1 MIKKNI
7 FIKNI
12 YYMLAY
18 AFTNLKQ
25 KDFKKIA
32 GEKFENLHNLLA
44 AILAN
49 GISNQLKQG
58 LYREYINQIDNL
70 TTLRG
75 KVEMVG
81 TIKNFVVGRK
91 ILTCEYDELSENNLL
106 NQILKT
112 TSVLLIRH
120 GEVDSKYKAAL
131 KKAMLFFSSVD
142 EINPYLIRWNTVRL
156 HRNNQTYQ
164 LLLEICQFILEG
176 MLLTTNDGEYK
187 LREFADNQEMCNLY
201 EKFLLEY
208 YRKECPQVNVSRS
221 QIAWALDDNIS
232 DMLPIMQSDIM
243 LAQGNKILI
252 IDAKYYSHTTQQNYN
267 THKIHSNNL
276 YQIFTYVKNM
286 ASVSQKE
293 VSGMLLYAQTDEVI
307 QPNNVY
313 QMSGNKISVKT
324 LDLNKEFIEIAA
336 QLKAIVA
343 DHF

>member
-1 MIKKNI
+1 
-7 FIKNI
+7 
-12 YYMLAY
+12 MLAY

-32 GEKFENLHNLLA
+32 GEKFDNLHNLLA

-49 GISNQLKQG
+49 GISNQLKHG
-58 LYREYINQIDNL
+58 LYREYINKIDNL

-75 KVEMVG
+75 KIEMSG
-81 TIKNFVVGRK
+81 TTKNFVAGRK
-91 ILTCEYDELSENNLL
+91 VLTCDYDELSENNLL

-112 TSVLLIRH
+112 SSLLLIRH
-120 GEVDSKYKAAL
+120 GEVDSKYKATL
-131 KKAMLFFSSVD
+131 KKAMLFFGSVD
-142 EINPYLIRWNTVRL
+142 EINPHLIRWNTV
-156 HRNNQTYQ
+156 RNNQTYQ
-164 LLLEICQFILEG
+164 LLLGICQFILEG
-176 MLLTTNDGEYK
+176 MLLTTDDGEYK
-187 LREFADNQEMCNLY
+187 LKEFADDQEMCKLY
-201 EKFLLEY
+201 EKFLLNY
-208 YRKECPQVNVSRS
+208 YKKECPQLKASNSE
-221 QIAWALDDNIS
+221 IAWALDDNIS
-232 DMLPIMQSDIM
+232 DMLPKMQSDIM

-267 THKIHSNNL
+267 THKIYSNNL

-286 ASVSQKE
+286 ANVSQKE

-307 QPNNVY
+307 QPNNAY

-324 LDLNKEFIEIAA
+324 LDLNKEFVEIAA